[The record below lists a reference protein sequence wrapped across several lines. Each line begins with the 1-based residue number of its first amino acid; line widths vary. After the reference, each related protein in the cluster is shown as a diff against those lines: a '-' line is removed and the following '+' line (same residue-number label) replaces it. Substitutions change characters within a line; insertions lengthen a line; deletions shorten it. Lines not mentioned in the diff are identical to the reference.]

1 MYHQQPPQRGPQPF
15 SNTPRPSHH
24 QPPPRQHPNRNTGQ
38 GIGFQFSR
46 PNQLPDELESALAI
60 RGGGDMDHRQI
71 DHMNQPNPHQNQGP
85 GSGISQHR
93 GYGSNPLS
101 IPADNPPG
109 HQQGVDWSGYQS
121 ANTLFSSNPSSAN
134 LQQGQQQSQSNQS
147 GARTLNWNHPDLTS
161 TQSQQSHGTGGGGEG
176 QGLYTPESAGSILA
190 SFGLSK
196 DDLEVLSHY
205 PDDQLTPD
213 TLPFILRD
221 IQINK
226 SDKDKTLAST
236 SSFSR
241 NIHDIPTGPSCSS
254 HSPEVLSLLT
264 VTQMAGKVIDYGH
277 ASRVKDK
284 TAAIETFKR
293 EQLSSERTVKMY
305 PTASSPCP
313 SADKTERHQVHLE
326 HKNPSKHEDKDYRT
340 MSRERNKSS
349 RSPEREFTPK
359 SRNLDR
365 DYRHE
370 SSKPRPPSESRSE
383 DSSRRSLSSSS
394 ASRPHGSSK
403 KLPTPTMISD
413 FEAASPKVYPHTCSL
428 CHIQCDQ
435 ETDWVNHV
443 NTVDHTAARRDL
455 RNKYPD
461 WRPNPQSGRHG
472 GHALWNHKDGSA
484 FDSGSRSRS
493 RSPHLPK
500 GRYRGRFY
508 RPHERPYSP
517 YRQPRPHNY
526 PERGHRF
533 AQRSHSPPC
542 SRRTSLSSR
551 DHLSKSSRELSG
563 SSRIGVKR
571 SHDTSRS
578 PSSSSADHSSK
589 HEPSAS
595 VTKSTKTA
603 AKPGTKTTKP
613 FVKPPPLKKKKKA
626 VAPASLGPSV
636 ADRLVFLT
644 NIPKDATEQEV
655 NDLAGSFGKINNV
668 VLMPCSEEEGEKD
681 QGQKASVCMM
691 TAEDAKAL
699 ASATKLHIR
708 DQEVTASVA
717 KRPEEQIHDYN
728 GKPDADIG
736 VADAAVSSRGGDID
750 QKTPDQKCKV
760 LITGLPA
767 SGWSD
772 DDIINLVQPFGPPS
786 DIILAASIGKALVS
800 LPDLEVAEEMV
811 KVHSFKP
818 ARVNNTEVKVSLVKQ
833 NCGFDSPVALYNLLI
848 GSPDPLGNP
857 TPVGWSSLLVIKN
870 VPDSSSGS
878 SEVIKLV
885 RRFGTVIKTLVLNGM
900 VICEMATA
908 AMALSVF
915 KRFQMFPCIIN
926 NNPLFFQRRA
936 DPKPYTQ
943 TKVIAAF
950 CGSSQDKPPSEKDGP
965 TEAPKEMATAHQQ
978 DSQTP
983 QDSDDEVK
991 SIEKTA
997 EDESLGEGD
1006 KTEEVGPDSDLVTDS
1021 KETSATQTDDT
1032 EEKKDLGAVEE
1043 ENMQKT
1049 EPVSCEGKAASQE
1062 PAVPELPKMTQAMVN
1077 VLLMECRTRTA
1088 NQTNNTAAPSGGEE
1102 DAQRDTEQGGRAED
1116 ATKDLAKSTEE
1127 KVKLQERERKER
1139 EAKKEKKE
1147 RERRAWEKERAKRER
1162 ERFER
1167 VRRERR
1173 EEERRE
1179 KERRE
1184 RRRGSGSSSSY
1195 RSSSWRDKRYAM
1207 EDEARK
1213 EEVEESEDFPF
1224 NFSDFVTVDE
1234 VGDVADLPCAPSL
1247 TTETSKE
1254 GGDAPTAAQQE
1265 ALQDTPV
1272 ESTATS
1278 MKSEEVSEP
1287 DGVSVEKASDGL
1299 MESLSTLGQE
1309 LNTTQ
1314 APPLASTLHSSPLI
1328 QPEAP
1333 EADLKPKPEPLLT
1346 SSLDSGTETA
1356 PETSADLPSNS
1367 QAAVVTAG
1375 NNDEKESGPEDQSE
1389 EGEKKV
1395 SQQEDQNLTE
1405 GEKNEA
1411 MTESAEP
1418 GLQTSSVDGRPAG
1431 QLPAVSQTGQSGK
1444 AEDNTDSREETE
1456 LSVKSDQHLPPYDAN
1471 NPVGLEYLVPKTGFF
1486 CKVCSRF
1493 FSGGKVAEISH
1504 CRTLKH
1510 YENLQNF
1517 LLKMKPSGVKQ
1528 DSS

>member
-1 MYHQQPPQRGPQPF
+1 MYHQQPQQQGPQPF
-15 SNTPRPSHH
+15 PSTPRPSHH
-24 QPPPRQHPNRNTGQ
+24 QPPPNQHPNRNNMQ
-38 GIGFQFSR
+38 GMSFQFPR

-60 RGGGDMDHRQI
+60 RGGRDMDHRQI
-71 DHMNQPNPHQNQGP
+71 DHMNQPNPHQNQGQ
-85 GSGISQHR
+85 GSGISQHG
-93 GYGSNPLS
+93 GYGSNPIS
-101 IPADNPPG
+101 VPADNPPG
-109 HQQGVDWSGYQS
+109 HQQGVDWSSYQPS
-121 ANTLFSSNPSSAN
+121 NKLFSSTPSIAG
-134 LQQGQQQSQSNQS
+134 LQETQQQSQSNQS
-147 GARTLNWNHPDLTS
+147 GARLLNWNHPDLTS
-161 TQSQQSHGTGGGGEG
+161 TQTRQSHGTGGAGEG

-190 SFGLSK
+190 SFGLSNE
-196 DDLEVLSHY
+196 DLEVLSHY

-226 SDKDKTLAST
+226 SDKKKTLAST

-241 NIHDIPTGPSCSS
+241 SIHDIPTGPSCSS

-264 VTQMAGKVIDYGH
+264 VTQTTGKVIDYGH
-277 ASRVKDK
+277 ASRAKDK
-284 TAAIETFKR
+284 TVARETFKR
-293 EQLSSERTVKMY
+293 EPLSSERTVKMY
-305 PTASSPCP
+305 PTTSSPCP
-313 SADKTERHQVHLE
+313 KADKTERRQVHLE

-340 MSRERNKSS
+340 MSREKNKSS

-370 SSKPRPPSESRSE
+370 TSKLKPSSESRSE

-394 ASRPHGSSK
+394 SSRPHGSSK

-413 FEAASPKVYPHTCSL
+413 FEAVSPKVYPHTCSL

-435 ETDWVNHV
+435 EKDWVDHI
-443 NTVDHTAARRDL
+443 NTVDHTASCRDL

-461 WRPNPQSGRHG
+461 WRPNPQSRSGRHG
-472 GHALWNHKDGSA
+472 GHALCDHKDGSA
-484 FDSGSRSRS
+484 FDSESRSRS
-493 RSPHLPK
+493 RSPYRPQ
-500 GRYRGRFY
+500 GRYRGSTY
-508 RPHERPYSP
+508 RPRGRPYFP
-517 YRQPRPHNY
+517 HRQPRPYNY

-542 SRRTSLSSR
+542 SHRTSLSSR
-551 DHLSKSSRELSG
+551 GHLSERSSRELSG

-571 SHDTSRS
+571 SRDTSHS

-589 HEPSAS
+589 PELSPP

-626 VAPASLGPSV
+626 VPPASLDLSV
-636 ADRLVFLT
+636 ANRLVFLT

-655 NDLAGSFGKINNV
+655 TDLAGSFGKINNV

-691 TAEDAKAL
+691 AARDAKAL

-717 KRPEEQIHDYN
+717 KKPEKQIHDHN
-728 GKPDADIG
+728 SKSDADIG
-736 VADAAVSSRGGDID
+736 AVDAAVGSSGGDVD

-772 DDIINLVQPFGPPS
+772 SDIIKLVQPFGPPS
-786 DIILAASIGKALVS
+786 DIILATSIGKALVS
-800 LPDLEVAEEMV
+800 LLDLEVAEEMV

-818 ARVNNTEVKVSLVKQ
+818 ARVNNIEVKVSLLKQ
-833 NCGFDSPVALYNLLI
+833 NFGFDTPVALYNLLM
-848 GSPDPLGNP
+848 GSLDPLGNP
-857 TPVGWSSLLVIKN
+857 IPIAWSSLLVIRN
-870 VPDSSSGS
+870 VPDSLSGS

-885 RRFGTVIKTLVLNGM
+885 QRFGTVIKTLVLNSM
-900 VICEMATA
+900 VICEMATP
-908 AMALSVF
+908 AMALSVY
-915 KRFQMFPCIIN
+915 KRFHIFPCIIN

-936 DPKPYTQ
+936 DPKPNTQ

-950 CGSSQDKPPSEKDGP
+950 CDSSQDKPPSEKDGP
-965 TEAPKEMATAHQQ
+965 TAAPKETSTTCQE

-983 QDSDDEVK
+983 PVKDSDEDMRI
-991 SIEKTA
+991 IEKKA
-997 EDESLGEGD
+997 GDESLE
-1006 KTEEVGPDSDLVTDS
+1006 DSDKMDESIPDLVADS
-1021 KETSATQTDDT
+1021 KETSATQTDTT
-1032 EEKKDLGAVEE
+1032 EKKKDLEALEE
-1043 ENMQKT
+1043 ENMEKP
-1049 EPVSCEGKAASQE
+1049 EPVSCKGKAASQE
-1062 PAVPELPKMTQAMVN
+1062 TAMPELPKMTQAMVN

-1088 NQTNNTAAPSGGEE
+1088 NHANNTAAPSGGEQE
-1102 DAQRDTEQGGRAED
+1102 DTQRDTEQGDQAKDEI
-1116 ATKDLAKSTEE
+1116 KDLAKSTEGE
-1127 KVKLQERERKER
+1127 EVKMQERERKER

-1147 RERRAWEKERAKRER
+1147 RERRAWEKERAKREK
-1162 ERFER
+1162 ERSER

-1184 RRRGSGSSSSY
+1184 RRRGSY
-1195 RSSSWRDKRYAM
+1195 RSSSWRDEHYIM
-1207 EDEARK
+1207 EDEHKK
-1213 EEVEESEDFPF
+1213 EEVEGSDDFPF
-1224 NFSDFVTVDE
+1224 NLSDFVTVDE

-1247 TTETSKE
+1247 TIPMDTSKE
-1254 GGDAPTAAQQE
+1254 EGGAAQQE
-1265 ALQDTPV
+1265 VLQDTPV
-1272 ESTATS
+1272 ESTATPL
-1278 MKSEEVSEP
+1278 KSEEVPEP
-1287 DGVSVEKASDGL
+1287 GGVSVDKASDGL

-1314 APPLASTLHSSPLI
+1314 ALPLASPLYCSQLS

-1333 EADLKPKPEPLLT
+1333 ETDLKPKPESLVT
-1346 SSLDSGTETA
+1346 SSLDSGPETA
-1356 PETSADLPSNS
+1356 LETSAAVFSNS
-1367 QAAVVTAG
+1367 QAAVVTAEK
-1375 NNDEKESGPEDQSE
+1375 NEEKESGDQSKE
-1389 EGEKKV
+1389 VEKV
-1395 SQQEDQNLTE
+1395 SHQQEDQNLTE

-1411 MTESAEP
+1411 MTEGAEP
-1418 GLQTSSVDGRPAG
+1418 GLQTLSLDGRTAG
-1431 QLPAVSQTGQSGK
+1431 ELPAVSQTGKSD
-1444 AEDNTDSREETE
+1444 ETEENTNTREETE
-1456 LSVKSDQHLPPYDAN
+1456 LNVKSDQHLPPYDAN

-1493 FSGGKVAEISH
+1493 FSGAKVAEISH

-1510 YENLQNF
+1510 YENLQTF
-1517 LLKMKPSGVKQ
+1517 LLKMKPSGMKQ